1 VEDLSDI
8 EREEQLRKWWS
19 ENWLWIIGGIAL
31 GLAALA
37 GWQYW
42 QKQRYASSEAAASG
56 YNSVLESLSRDERDQ
71 AAELAKDLR
80 LKYPESPYTDQADL
94 ALARSAVER
103 GEFETAAGLLQV
115 VADGSQD
122 AEMRLV
128 ARARLARVRNEQG
141 KHDEAIAT
149 LDPAAAGTFVAL
161 YHDIRGDAFLAK
173 GDAASA
179 RREFE
184 QALAA
189 DGEGS
194 RIDRGLVELKIEALP
209 AATASEAAPQ

>member
-1 VEDLSDI
+1 MEDLSDI

-42 QKQRYASSEAAASG
+42 QKQRYAGAEAAASG
-56 YNSVLESLSRDERDQ
+56 YEQVLQSLGRDERDQ
-71 AAELAKDLR
+71 AAEQAKDLR
-80 LKYPESPYTDQADL
+80 LKHPESPYADQADL
-94 ALARSAVER
+94 ALSRAAVER
-103 GEFETAAGLLQV
+103 GELDEAARLLKG
-115 VADGSQD
+115 VADGSRD
-122 AEMRLV
+122 EEMRLV
-128 ARARLARVRNEQG
+128 ARTRLARVQNEQG

-149 LDPAAAGTFVAL
+149 LDPASAGAFVAL

-173 GDAASA
+173 GDAAAA

-194 RIDRGLVELKIEALP
+194 RIDRGLIELKMEALP
-209 AATASEAAPQ
+209 AATVAEATAQ